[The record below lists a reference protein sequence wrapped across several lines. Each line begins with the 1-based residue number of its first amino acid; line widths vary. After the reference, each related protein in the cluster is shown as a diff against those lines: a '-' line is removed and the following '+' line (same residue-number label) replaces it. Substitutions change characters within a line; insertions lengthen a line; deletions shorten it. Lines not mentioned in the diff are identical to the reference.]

1 MRQQQPDPELLFKDK
16 ALKRLV
22 SNFKVK
28 SVTPVKKHI
37 LSHQH
42 LYATFYELDLKA
54 ELKHKPILKVKR
66 SDLNHFGLPQL
77 ITKYLNKSVS

>member
-1 MRQQQPDPELLFKDK
+1 MNFI
-16 ALKRLV
+16 V

-54 ELKHKPILKVKR
+54 ELKNKFLLKIKR
-66 SDLNHFGLPQL
+66 SDLNNFGLPQL
-77 ITKYLNKSVS
+77 INKYLNKSVS